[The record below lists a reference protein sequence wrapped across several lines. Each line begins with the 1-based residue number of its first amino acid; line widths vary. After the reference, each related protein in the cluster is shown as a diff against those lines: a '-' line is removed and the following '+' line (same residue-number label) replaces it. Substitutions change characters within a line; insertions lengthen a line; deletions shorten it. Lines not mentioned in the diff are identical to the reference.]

1 MIKRLVLRNF
11 RNYITADLSIN
22 SPLNVFT
29 GRNGQGKS
37 NLLEAVFF
45 VSMLRSFRT
54 SQIKDLKTIGKD
66 NSYVAA
72 EINRQNWT
80 EFLEINISDTGK
92 RKLSIDHVP
101 VSRAS
106 EFIKR
111 IKTVAFSP
119 DDINII
125 TGVSSLR
132 RRLLDM
138 FISMMEPEYL
148 PALHDYSLALKSR
161 NAVIKSDRNVNVIKA
176 FEPVMASAGSFI
188 AAQRRQYSG
197 ILGSEIENIIKN
209 FFPEKVSFNIK
220 YRNSSGTDNYDRYLE
235 IFERER
241 ERDIRRGY
249 TSFGPQLDDFDF
261 NYNSK
266 LLKNY
271 GSTGQCR
278 LISLCMKMA
287 EVNILSAGK
296 DKSSIVVL
304 VDDVTGELDGVT
316 RKMFFKVINQAGQIF
331 FTFTEKPGDDFFK
344 TASFYEIQDGNI
356 VCKNDIML

>member
-1 MIKRLVLRNF
+1 MIKRLILRNF
-11 RNYITADLSIN
+11 RNYIDADLSIN

-45 VSMLRSFRT
+45 ISMLRSFRT

-66 NSYVAA
+66 NSYVGA

-111 IKTVAFSP
+111 IKAVAFSP

-125 TGVSSLR
+125 SGVSSLR

-148 PALHDYSLALKSR
+148 SALHDYSLALKSR

-188 AAQRRQYSG
+188 AAHRQQYSG
-197 ILGSEIENIIKN
+197 ILGAEIERIIKN
-209 FFPEKVSFNIK
+209 FFPEKVSFDIK
-220 YRNSSGTDNYDRYLE
+220 YRNSAGTDDYSRYME

-241 ERDIRRGY
+241 ERDLRRGY

-261 NYNSK
+261 NYNRK
-266 LLKNY
+266 LLRNY

-287 EVNILSAGK
+287 EVNLLSAGK
-296 DKSSIVVL
+296 ENNNIVVL
-304 VDDVTGELDGVT
+304 VDDVTGELDAVT
-316 RKMFFKVINQAGQIF
+316 REMFFKVINQAGQIF
-331 FTFTEKPGDDFFK
+331 FTFTEKPADDFFK
-344 TASFYEIQDGNI
+344 TAAFYEIQDGKVI
-356 VCKNDIML
+356 CKNEIME

>member
-1 MIKRLVLRNF
+1 MIKKLILKNF
-11 RNYITADLSIN
+11 RNYTEAEICIN
-22 SPLNVFT
+22 KPLNVFT

-66 NSYVAA
+66 VSYVSA
-72 EINRQNWT
+72 EIERNTWT
-80 EFLEINISDTGK
+80 EFLEIEISDSGK
-92 RKLSIDHVP
+92 RKLKIDNVP

-111 IKTVAFSP
+111 IKAVAFSP

-125 TGVSSLR
+125 TGVSGLR

-148 PALHDYSLALKSR
+148 SALHDYSLALKSR
-161 NAVIKSDRNVNVIKA
+161 NAVIKSDPAVNVVKA
-176 FEPVMASAGSFI
+176 FEPVMASAGSLI
-188 AAQRRQYSG
+188 VYHRLQYSAL
-197 ILGSEIENIIKN
+197 LGGEIDNLLKK
-209 FFPEKVSFNIK
+209 FFPEEVSFDIQ
-220 YRNSSGTDNYDRYLE
+220 YCNSAGTADYDQYME
-235 IFERER
+235 IFEKER
-241 ERDIRRGY
+241 SRDIRRGY
-249 TSFGPQLDDFDF
+249 TSFGPQLDDFEF
-261 NYNSK
+261 NYNHK
-266 LLKNY
+266 LLRNY

-296 DKSSIVVL
+296 EKSNIVVL
-304 VDDVTGELDGVT
+304 VDDVTGELDAVT
-316 RKMFFKVINQAGQIF
+316 REMFFKVINQAGQAF
-331 FTFTEKPGDDFFK
+331 FTFTEKPGDSFFK
-344 TASFYEIQDGNI
+344 DAAFYEISNGKVI
-356 VCKNDIML
+356 

>member
-1 MIKRLVLRNF
+1 MIKRLLLRNF
-11 RNYITADLSIN
+11 RNYIEADLSIN

-45 VSMLRSFRT
+45 ISMLRSFRT

-66 NSYVAA
+66 NSYVGA
-72 EINRQNWT
+72 EINRQSWT
-80 EFLEINISDTGK
+80 EFLEINISDAGK

-111 IKTVAFSP
+111 IKAVAFSP

-148 PALHDYSLALKSR
+148 SALHDYSLALKSR

-188 AAQRRQYSG
+188 AAHRQQYSG
-197 ILGSEIENIIKN
+197 ILGGEIENIIKH
-209 FFPEKVSFNIK
+209 FFPEKVAFDIK
-220 YRNSSGTDNYDRYLE
+220 YRNSAGTDDYNRYME
-235 IFERER
+235 IFEKER

-261 NYNSK
+261 NYNHK
-266 LLKNY
+266 LLRNY

-287 EVNILSAGK
+287 EVNLLSADK
-296 DKSSIVVL
+296 DKSGIVVL
-304 VDDVTGELDGVT
+304 VDDVTGELDAVT
-316 RKMFFKVINQAGQIF
+316 REMFFKVINQAGQIF
-331 FTFTEKPGDDFFK
+331 FTFTEKPVDDFFK
-344 TASFYEIQDGNI
+344 TAAFYEIQDGKVI
-356 VCKNDIML
+356 CKNGIME